1 MTHLLADHFWLT
13 MLAIWGGFHIFLC
26 ITKFAVDA
34 VEWHYRSQVL
44 ALDQDAVLE
53 GDAQQGFAVT
63 SKGTVLSF
71 ARESIPAWRR
81 ALTHLKS
88 VAAAK

>member
-34 VEWHYRSQVL
+34 VEWHYRSRAL
-44 ALDQDAVLE
+44 ALDPYAVLE
-53 GDAQQGFAVT
+53 GNAQQGFAVT

-71 ARESIPAWRR
+71 ARETISAWQR
-81 ALTHLKS
+81 ALAHLQS